1 MRRERIAP
9 IIVVNRTTATSDA
22 VGADMQSNYS
32 DETLLRPAE
41 VAALAN
47 VDRKTVA
54 RWAES
59 GRLPS
64 FRTLGGHRRFRL
76 HEVLAALENASR
88 EQ

>member
-1 MRRERIAP
+1 MHANASE
-9 IIVVNRTTATSDA
+9 
-22 VGADMQSNYS
+22 
-32 DETLLRPAE
+32 ETLLRPAE
-41 VAALAN
+41 VAALAK

-76 HEVLAALENASR
+76 HEVLAALEHAQP
-88 EQ
+88 E

>member
-1 MRRERIAP
+1 
-9 IIVVNRTTATSDA
+9 
-22 VGADMQSNYS
+22 MQQNYS
-32 DETLLRPAE
+32 EETLLRPAE

-59 GRLPS
+59 GKLPS

-76 HEVLAALENASR
+76 HKVLAALESASA

>member
-1 MRRERIAP
+1 
-9 IIVVNRTTATSDA
+9 
-22 VGADMQSNYS
+22 MQQNYS
-32 DETLLRPAE
+32 EETLLRPAE

-59 GRLPS
+59 GKLPS

-76 HEVLAALENASR
+76 HEVLAALESASA